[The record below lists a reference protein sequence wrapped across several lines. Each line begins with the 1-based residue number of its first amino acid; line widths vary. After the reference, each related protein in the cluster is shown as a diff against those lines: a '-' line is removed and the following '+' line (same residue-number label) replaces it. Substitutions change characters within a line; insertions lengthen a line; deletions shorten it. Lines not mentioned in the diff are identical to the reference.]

1 MLRQEEIGHAYQ
13 FGNESTVKN
22 VLEPNW
28 WESDKQ
34 IQANQ
39 MVADEV
45 LKRDEERRRRRDEG
59 EEDEVMED
67 ARSGDQAGDGPSRTT
82 VNRNGTGNSDEKPK
96 VVARTRVSQL
106 RR

>member
-1 MLRQEEIGHAYQ
+1 MRQEEIGHAFQ

-22 VLEPNW
+22 ILEPNW

-34 IQANQ
+34 MLQNQ

-59 EEDEVMED
+59 EEDEDMQEPVE
-67 ARSGDQAGDGPSRTT
+67 GDQAEVAAAPSQKSGD
-82 VNRNGTGNSDEKPK
+82 VKPK
-96 VVARTRVSQL
+96 IVARTRVSHQ
-106 RR
+106 

>member
-1 MLRQEEIGHAYQ
+1 MRQEEIGHAFQ

-39 MVADEV
+39 IVADEV

-59 EEDEVMED
+59 AEDEEMEDRKEEDLPEAV
-67 ARSGDQAGDGPSRTT
+67 AGPS
-82 VNRNGTGNSDEKPK
+82 NKNGDEKPR
-96 VVARTRVSQL
+96 VVARTRVRHHHHTHSD
-106 RR
+106 